1 MILRPLPFVALD
13 VTGDVDAVRHFE
25 REYGSAALPEAVTAR
40 VSLGVGR
47 AVAGAPPSIERW
59 HGRYRTVGW
68 NASVTNDAGSTR
80 IAIELAGRPRW
91 FGLSLVQ
98 GYVVEPV
105 LSVVAAE
112 GGSVLLPA
120 AAIEQNGSALV
131 LLGSSGTGKSSL
143 ALRGLA

>member
-98 GYVVEPV
+98 RDGLLAMVAYV
-105 LSVVAAE
+105 LTAISAGLLVVGVTAAWM
-112 GGSVLLPA
+112 
-120 AAIEQNGSALV
+120 
-131 LLGSSGTGKSSL
+131 
-143 ALRGLA
+143 ALRHLLAVIGWI